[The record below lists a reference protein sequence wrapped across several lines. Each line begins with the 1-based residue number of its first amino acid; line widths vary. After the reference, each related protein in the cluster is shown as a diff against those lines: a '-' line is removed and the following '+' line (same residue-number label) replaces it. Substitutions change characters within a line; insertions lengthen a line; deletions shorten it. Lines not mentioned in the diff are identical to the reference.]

1 MKRKATVIL
10 AAAAVLATAG
20 SAAAQRNGTT
30 GAKER
35 QVGAPIFR
43 ESRPPSLSGSYLA
56 ARLAGALKDVDSA
69 ADYYRRALNA
79 DPQNPF
85 LIERAFLLALAS
97 GEVEQAAHLA
107 RRLVPLDKANRF
119 ARLTLAVEA
128 IRKGALGE
136 ARSQLQEGGKGPLV
150 DLSATLLTA
159 WMLAGENKADEALA
173 AIDALEGPE
182 WYAIFKNYHA
192 SLIAAW
198 AGRTGEA
205 EQRFRRA
212 YEADRGALRIVEAY
226 ARFLARQGRA
236 EEAQKLLQDFGAAVP
251 NHPVVTALQ
260 SMIANG
266 LKPEPLVETV
276 KDGAAEALY
285 GLGAALGQDGGEDL
299 GSVYLALS
307 LHLRPNQPLALLS
320 LADAFVKAKQDQKAI
335 SILERVPRE
344 SPLYR
349 NAQIQRDLLLDLA
362 GRTEEA
368 IQQLEILIEANQT
381 DFDAITAL
389 GNILRSHKRFA
400 EAAAVYTR
408 AIDQIDRPEKRHWAL
423 YYFRGMSYER
433 SNQWPKAE
441 TDLKQA
447 LALMPDQALI
457 LNYLGYSWV
466 DQGKNLDQGLEL
478 IKRAVELK
486 SEDGYIVDSLGW
498 AYYRLGRYDDAV
510 RELEKAVDLK
520 PEDPVINDHL
530 GDAYWTVGRRLEA
543 QFQWTHARDL
553 KPEPD
558 DLAKIEEK
566 LKHGLK
572 EPERRNAADA
582 R

>member
-1 MKRKATVIL
+1 MKRKATLIL

-20 SAAAQRNGTT
+20 SAAAQRNGTSSA
-30 GAKER
+30 GAR
-35 QVGAPIFR
+35 QGGTPIFR
-43 ESRPPSLSGSYLA
+43 ESRTPSLAGSYLA
-56 ARLAGALKDVDSA
+56 ARLAGSLKDVDAA

-79 DPQNPF
+79 DPQNPY
-85 LIERAFLLALAS
+85 LVERAFLLALAS
-97 GEVEQAAHLA
+97 GEIEESARLA
-107 RRLVPLDKANRF
+107 RRLLPLDPSNRF

-128 IRKGALGE
+128 IRKGALAE
-136 ARSQLQEGGKGPLV
+136 ARSQLRESGKGPLV

-159 WMLAGENKADEALA
+159 WALAGENKADEALA
-173 AIDALEGPE
+173 AVDALEGPE
-182 WYAIFKNYHA
+182 WYGIFKNYQGG
-192 SLIAAW
+192 LIAAW
-198 AGRTGEA
+198 AGRAEEA
-205 EQRFRRA
+205 DRRLRHA
-212 YEADRGALRIVEAY
+212 HETDRGALRVVEAY

-236 EEAQKLLQDFGAAVP
+236 EEAQKLLQDYGASVP
-251 NHPVVTALQ
+251 NHPVVTALLFTL
-260 SMIANG
+260 ANG
-266 LKPEPLVETV
+266 GRPEPLVETV
-276 KDGAAEALY
+276 ADGAAEVLY
-285 GLGAALGQDGGEDL
+285 GLGAALGQDGGEEL
-299 GSVYLALS
+299 GSVYLGLS

-320 LADAFVKAKQDQKAI
+320 LADDFVKAKQDQKAVA
-335 SILERVPRE
+335 ILDRVPRE

-349 NAQIQRDLLLDLA
+349 NAQIQRDLLLDVA
-362 GRTEEA
+362 GKTDEA

-408 AIDQIDRPEKRHWAL
+408 AVEQIDKPEKRHWSL

-433 SNQWPKAE
+433 SNQWSKAE
-441 TDLKQA
+441 ADLRQA

-466 DQGKNLDQGLEL
+466 DQGKNLDQGLDL

-486 SEDGYIVDSLGW
+486 PEDGYIVDSLGW
-498 AYYRLGRYDDAV
+498 AYYRLGRHEDAV

>member
-10 AAAAVLATAG
+10 AAAAVLASVAP
-20 SAAAQRNGTT
+20 AAAQRD
-30 GAKER
+30 GAWSVRER
-35 QVGAPIFR
+35 QGGTPIFR
-43 ESRPPSLSGSYLA
+43 ESRPPTLSGAYLA
-56 ARLAGALKDVDSA
+56 ARLAGALKDVDAA
-69 ADYYRRALNA
+69 ADYYRRALQA
-79 DPQNPF
+79 DPQNPY

-107 RRLVPLDKANRF
+107 RRLIPLDKANRF

-192 SLIAAW
+192 SLIVAW

-572 EPERRNAADA
+572 APERRNAADA